1 MKMIKKSNRILT
13 AVLALSAVGAM
24 SIFTSG
30 SMVLANET
38 FGFESMGAETGAA
51 AGNFSGY
58 GYSTGNIPVHAY
70 NEIGNEVGTST
81 IHDSDIMRYDK
92 NRRHVE
98 SDYYQYEQSRY
109 YGSEVTPI
117 NDYRG
122 DGQQNTDNS
131 YGQPQRGLNDENVYR
146 GGVQDDVNSTGIY
159 VNSIEVS
166 PSQILTRDEIN
177 SVVGPYIGKNILIS
191 DVQAAINAL
200 NNLYAEKGFVTA
212 RAYLPEQT
220 VSNGNLRIELIE
232 SKIGNISVVNN
243 KYTRSK
249 YILNRMPEKEG
260 DLFDIVSLEQD
271 VLDFNRYHDGV
282 NLMANLKAG
291 TVPGTTDIELT
302 AEETFPFHLIGM
314 MDSSGRRS
322 TGQLRGGPAIVA
334 DSLFHNRD
342 QMTLGAYFSKGSQS
356 PFFDYSYPIN
366 KKDGRIGF
374 SYSSTFAKVIN
385 GQYDWMGL
393 KSNSYLYSLYYDQ
406 PIVRTRGFEFKT
418 FASLNYKRSRSWSR
432 LGDIFSEIYNQPI
445 SDPIKDTD
453 QVTSITL
460 GANIRKDTKYGIW
473 YLNQNVEAAI
483 PIFDSESSYFKIAG
497 GALRLHDFSHGII
510 GQLRGSYQVIPN
522 SKHIPYLDQFQVGGL
537 ATVRGYSE
545 GVTIGKNGYFLSGEL
560 MFPLGPR
567 YIPRKGGGTRKF
579 IGNYLKGAVFA
590 DTAGIFPYVGEDYY
604 NGSYFLASIGMGLRV
619 QLPGDLSARLYWGY
633 PLVNNAYEQ
642 HRHMGR
648 FHFELTL
655 EPDIGALLSKRNKPE
670 VVAPKP
676 QPQPQPQPQI
686 QPEPLPPLD
695 NNYDDIRHYDY
706 QLDGASNTL

>member
-1 MKMIKKSNRILT
+1 MIKKSNRILT
-13 AVLALSAVGAM
+13 AVLALSAVGAI

-30 SMVLANET
+30 SAALANET
-38 FGFESMGAETGAA
+38 FGFESLGSETGAA

-70 NEIGNEVGTST
+70 NEIGNEVGGST

-109 YGSEVTPI
+109 YGSEVSPI
-117 NDYRG
+117 NNYTGNDYSGGNGSSGQYQENPDIFRG
-122 DGQQNTDNS
+122 T
-131 YGQPQRGLNDENVYR
+131 
-146 GGVQDDVNSTGIY
+146 VQDDVNSTGIY

-166 PSQILTRDEIN
+166 PSQILTKDEIN
-177 SVVGPYIGKNILIS
+177 SVVGSYIGKNVLIS
-191 DVQAAINAL
+191 DIQAAINAL

-232 SKIGNISVVNN
+232 SKIGNITVINN
-243 KYTRSK
+243 KYTKSK

-282 NLMANLKAG
+282 NLAANLKAG

-302 AEETFPFHLIGM
+302 AQETFPFHVIGM
-314 MDSSGRRS
+314 MDNAGRRS

-366 KKDGRIGF
+366 KKDGRVGF

-406 PIVRTRGFEFKT
+406 PIVRSRGFEFKT

-432 LGDIFSEIYNQPI
+432 LGDIFSDIYNQHI
-445 SDPIKDTD
+445 EDPIKDTD
-453 QVTSITL
+453 QVTSITV

-545 GVTIGKNGYFLSGEL
+545 GVTIGKNGYFISGEL
-560 MFPLGPR
+560 MFPIGPR
-567 YIPRKGGGTRKF
+567 YLARKDGRTRKF

-590 DTAGIFPYVGEDYY
+590 DTAGIFPYAGEDYY

-676 QPQPQPQPQI
+676 QPQPQPQPQV
-686 QPEPLPPLD
+686 QPQPLPPLD

-706 QLDGASNTL
+706 LLDGASNTL

>member
-1 MKMIKKSNRILT
+1 MIKKSNRILT

-131 YGQPQRGLNDENVYR
+131 YGQPQRGLYDEHVYR

-567 YIPRKGGGTRKF
+567 YIARKGGGTRKF